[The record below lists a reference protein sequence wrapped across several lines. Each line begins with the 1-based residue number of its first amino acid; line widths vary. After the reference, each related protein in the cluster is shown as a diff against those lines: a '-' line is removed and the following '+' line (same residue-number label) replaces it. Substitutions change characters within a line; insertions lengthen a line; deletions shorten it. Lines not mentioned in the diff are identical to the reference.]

1 MNSPTPF
8 PTRFSV
14 FALGRRR
21 GLFIGALVY
30 AIAALVD
37 YLTPPELTVFPLYL
51 FSVLIVSWN
60 CGRDLGF
67 ALAITCLVTLVAL
80 SFLES
85 AQPVG
90 PVFFAF
96 INLNRATVLSVV
108 VILTSQLRRLYDREA
123 ITARIDHLTGV
134 RNRKGFEETLEKEI
148 ARHQRHQGASSFCVA
163 YLDCDD
169 FKMINDR
176 YGHAEGDRVLI
187 AIANIASA
195 SLRLSDTVG
204 RLGGDEFAVLL
215 PETDESEAV
224 QALSKLRDALERNP
238 GHQRFALTF
247 SMGVASFVDSPGSV
261 QSAMQFADALMYRA
275 KRKGKNQLVVEKFD
289 SRVPPEGSILE
300 LSRRQGA

>member
-1 MNSPTPF
+1 
-8 PTRFSV
+8 
-14 FALGRRR
+14 
-21 GLFIGALVY
+21 
-30 AIAALVD
+30 
-37 YLTPPELTVFPLYL
+37 
-51 FSVLIVSWN
+51 
-60 CGRDLGF
+60 
-67 ALAITCLVTLVAL
+67 
-80 SFLES
+80 
-85 AQPVG
+85 
-90 PVFFAF
+90 
-96 INLNRATVLSVV
+96 
-108 VILTSQLRRLYDREA
+108 
-123 ITARIDHLTGV
+123 
-134 RNRKGFEETLEKEI
+134 
-148 ARHQRHQGASSFCVA
+148 
-163 YLDCDD
+163 
-169 FKMINDR
+169 MINDR

-289 SRVPPEGSILE
+289 SR
-300 LSRRQGA
+300 